1 MMQTIG
7 IVGPGRVG
15 KALACLLTEGGYTVM
30 LVSRHEEH
38 RSEIINGSRI
48 VFTTLDELGQ
58 KADLIFLTTPD
69 AVIPQI
75 SERLA
80 KKGLKAGSVLHCS
93 GALSSKALISLKEQG
108 IKTGSLHPLQSFA
121 TLEQALL
128 NLPGSLFTYEGD
140 MELLEW
146 VKSLVG
152 VLGGSLKILD
162 DPREKIIY
170 HAGACLVSNY
180 LVALADLGI
189 KCLQETGFTEREAR
203 GALVTLMEGT
213 LSNLSCLTPDEAL
226 TGPISRGDSEVVA
239 SHISALKSSLPDV
252 GVIYEALTPPTADIA
267 YRSGRLSACR
277 YKEITN
283 LVKGGTW
290 DVQDNC

>member
-1 MMQTIG
+1 MRNIG

-15 KALACLLTEGGYTVM
+15 KALACLLTDRNYTVN
-30 LVSRHEEH
+30 LVSRLEEYK
-38 RSEIINGSRI
+38 SEIINSSRI
-48 VFTTLDELGQ
+48 FYTTMDELAQ
-58 KADLIFLTTPD
+58 EADLIFITTPD
-69 AVIPQI
+69 ALIPEI

-80 KKGLKAGSVLHCS
+80 KTNLRAKSVLHCS
-93 GALSSKALISLKEQG
+93 GALSSKALISLKDRG

-121 TLEQALL
+121 TLRQALH

-140 MELLEW
+140 EEIIDW
-146 VKSLVG
+146 VKSLVNA
-152 VLGGSLKILD
+152 LGGSLKILA

-180 LVALADLGI
+180 IVALADLGI
-189 KCLQETGFTEREAR
+189 KCLQETGFTEGEAR

-213 LSNLSCLTPDEAL
+213 LSNLSCLTPDKAL

-239 SHISALKSSLPDV
+239 SHISALKRSLPDV

-277 YKEITN
+277 YKEIIN